1 MWETAGT
8 LASAAFGGAVFIHY
22 LRNLILRESLPL
34 AWDWDGLLER
44 PAIAYIV
51 TALPA
56 YWYLV
61 PVIVLIKLLVRLVGI
76 SSIKWLGRRREP
88 GAAYQK
94 VTLKAELAFELIA
107 SPFFAILVG
116 VIF

>member
-1 MWETAGT
+1 MWELAGT
-8 LASAAFGGAVFIHY
+8 LCVAAFGGTMLIHY
-22 LRNLILRESLPL
+22 LRDLLLTEKLPL

-44 PAIAYIV
+44 AAIAYLLI
-51 TALPA
+51 ALPS

-61 PVIVLIKLLVRLVGI
+61 PAVILAKLLVRLIGLAVSGNI
-76 SSIKWLGRRREP
+76 SKVNEP

-116 VIF
+116 IIF